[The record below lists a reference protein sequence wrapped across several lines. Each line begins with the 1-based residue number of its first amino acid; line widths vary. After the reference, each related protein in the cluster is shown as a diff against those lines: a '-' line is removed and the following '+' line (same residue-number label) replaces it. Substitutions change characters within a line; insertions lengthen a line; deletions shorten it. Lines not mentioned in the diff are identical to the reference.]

1 MGTGAEA
8 LRHHSPAMTRNQ
20 IIKALSKSGFDMEAV
35 AECNHSEI
43 FIGYMTDGVVAL
55 KDYDRTA
62 QAVDAAAKILGWGGS
77 SCAWGGFRLYKGF
90 QADPMEGTIY
100 GREHY

>member
-1 MGTGAEA
+1 
-8 LRHHSPAMTRNQ
+8 MTRNQ

-62 QAVDAAAKILGWGGS
+62 QAVDSAAKILGWGGS